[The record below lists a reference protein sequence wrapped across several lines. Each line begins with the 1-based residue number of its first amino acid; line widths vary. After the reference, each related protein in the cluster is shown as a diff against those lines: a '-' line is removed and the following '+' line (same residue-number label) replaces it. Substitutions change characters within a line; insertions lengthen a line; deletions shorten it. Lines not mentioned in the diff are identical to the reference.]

1 MASLLSARRTGSDIT
16 LQATDAR
23 RPDAEPPP
31 DPQPALPVGWIL
43 LAIAGGLAAAA
54 ASWILSAGLTVV
66 GWLAADPGT
75 LGEALDIG
83 TRIWLLGNG
92 VSARIGDI
100 PVTLVPWGATAL
112 SAFMLS
118 MFAAAATRRMRDDE
132 AVGPGLIGAAT
143 TGAYLVPVLM
153 VAVFMGE
160 PWQQPGHWAAVV
172 AVLTGSAY
180 LGGSRA
186 LGGGLTDALPGWLRS
201 VPRAVVGAQL
211 VMLAAGAA
219 VLLTGLLRH
228 LDRVQ
233 ALFEALGPGVA
244 GGIALL
250 MIQLA
255 FVPNAFVWSA
265 SYALGGGFSLGTGSV
280 VAPAG
285 TELGILPGIPMLGA
299 LPVSGPG
306 SVAQLW
312 WLGAGVLAGAVAA
325 WIVVRSRP
333 AARFDETSLVGGL
346 AGVLSGLLFTGLAWA
361 ASGDLG
367 TLRLADLG
375 PRLLPLL
382 IMGVTTMGLAGMITG
397 LLLGIGRRLRTR

>member
-16 LQATDAR
+16 LEATEAR
-23 RPDAEPPP
+23 RPTDDPPP
-31 DPQPALPVGWIL
+31 DPQPALPIGWIL

-75 LGEALDIG
+75 LGDALDVG

-92 VSARIGDI
+92 VAVRLGDI
-100 PVTLVPWGATAL
+100 PVTLVPWGATVL

-118 MFAAAATRRMRDDE
+118 KFAAAATRRMRDDE
-132 AVGPGLIGAAT
+132 AAGPGLISAAT

-160 PWQQPGHWAAVV
+160 PWQDPAHWAAVV
-172 AVLTGSAY
+172 AVLAGSTY
-180 LGGSRA
+180 VGGSRA
-186 LGGGLTDALPGWLRS
+186 LGVGLTVAFPAWLRS

-219 VLLTGLLRH
+219 VLLTGLVRH
-228 LDRVQ
+228 LDRVEGLFA
-233 ALFEALGPGVA
+233 ALSPGVA

-250 MIQLA
+250 MAQLA
-255 FVPNAFVWSA
+255 FAPNAFVWA
-265 SYALGGGFSLGTGSV
+265 GSYALGSGFWLGTGSV

-285 TELGILPGIPMLGA
+285 TELGILPGIPLLGA
-299 LPVSGPG
+299 LPAAGPG
-306 SVAQLW
+306 GVEQMW

-346 AGVLSGLLFTGLAWA
+346 AGVLSGVLFTGLAWA

-367 TLRLADLG
+367 SLRLADLG
-375 PRLLPLL
+375 PRLVPLL
-382 IMGVTTMGLAGMITG
+382 VMGLTTMGLAGMITG
-397 LLLGIGRRLRTR
+397 LLLGIGRRLRNR